1 MISFLPLSTK
11 RVFLSPLGLALFIV
25 LTLCPLAAA
34 QTFTVGTYASTAG
47 FEPDVRVE
55 GVKALGLTFG
65 FRAAGDV
72 EGQRLELGATTR
84 FNTSLGPL
92 GNVAVTGAAD
102 ADSAG
107 AFAVSANG
115 SGVLGPVGARAR
127 IAAFNTNPGRFAPEA
142 AFLTARP
149 FLLENPQEKTL
160 AAQFGLGITYR
171 LGRTTILTFDPD
183 LLYLNGGGFGVRGTA
198 TVELRRLR
206 GRDNG
211 IILAEG
217 FLAPGAAEGY
227 GALGFTYALNE
238 RSLPTLRGS
247 LLVGAGSEGVLP
259 GARLSF
265 QKQGEVDYS
274 LSLAAEPY
282 RVGVPKVRADAS
294 LAGALGTGELT
305 TTLLVAPTENFGVP
319 LFTLQSAYQIA
330 F

>member
-1 MISFLPLSTK
+1 M
-11 RVFLSPLGLALFIV
+11 
-25 LTLCPLAAA
+25 
-34 QTFTVGTYASTAG
+34 
-47 FEPDVRVE
+47 
-55 GVKALGLTFG
+55 
-65 FRAAGDV
+65 
-72 EGQRLELGATTR
+72 
-84 FNTSLGPL
+84 LGPI
-92 GNVAVTGAAD
+92 
-102 ADSAG
+102 
-107 AFAVSANG
+107 
-115 SGVLGPVGARAR
+115 GARAR

-149 FLLENPQEKTL
+149 FLLENLQEKTL

-217 FLAPGAAEGY
+217 FLAPGAVQRGT
-227 GALGFTYALNE
+227 GPLGFTYALNE

-247 LLVGAGSEGVLP
+247 LLVGAGSEGILP
-259 GARLSF
+259 GARLSL

-282 RVGVPKVRADAS
+282 RVDVPKVRAGAS
-294 LAGALGTGELT
+294 LAGTLGSGELT
-305 TTLLVAPTENFGVP
+305 TTLLVAPTEDFGVP